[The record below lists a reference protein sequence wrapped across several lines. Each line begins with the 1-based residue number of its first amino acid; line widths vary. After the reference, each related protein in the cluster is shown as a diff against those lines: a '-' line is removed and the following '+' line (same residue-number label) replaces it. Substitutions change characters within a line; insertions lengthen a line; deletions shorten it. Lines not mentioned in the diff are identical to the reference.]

1 MNLMSLKVEM
11 EETQK
16 KLLKQEAEKALT
28 NEMFTPNLFG
38 LKIDTDAILLGL
50 QFWADSKIK
59 ELDIL
64 LLREKV
70 TKEEYDKIYTFLESV

>member
-1 MNLMSLKVEM
+1 M
-11 EETQK
+11 EEVQK
-16 KLLKQEAEKALT
+16 ELFKQEAKKALT
-28 NEMFTPNLFG
+28 NEMFTPNLSG
-38 LKIDTDAILLGL
+38 LNIDTDAIFLALHL
-50 QFWADSKIK
+50 WADSKIK